1 MAKSD
6 ATHFDDY
13 PEQTRVKHTILR
25 MYLPAYLNIIKRYND
40 KMLFLDG
47 FAGRGSYDD
56 QNSGKEV
63 PGSPLLALELIAST
77 QDTADKVHTAFIEP
91 RKEHFRRLEQSVKKF
106 VKSRGLVLDPWLENA
121 EFCETIAPILKD
133 IDETEHEL
141 IPTFLFIDP
150 CGVDDVD
157 MSIIANILRR
167 PKCEAFIFFNMSAVS
182 RIAGLLQTS
191 SNTPSLNR
199 IFGSEDRVEVLR
211 DALPNQVDAV
221 AREQLIVDTYLDA
234 IRKEGEA
241 EYVIPF
247 RVEYRD
253 RRATSHYLIHAT
265 KHALGFK
272 IMKHVMWEAAR
283 DETGQEGRMELRQA
297 SAGDLSSQMRTDLVQ
312 MENDIVTYLNSH
324 GRTLVG
330 LFCNDWVE
338 RSTDFFSEAAY
349 KRKLLDMEQRD
360 VIRVIAKDGS
370 GPKPSSERR
379 KWKGQPTLAND
390 YYVELVA

>member
-13 PEQTRVKHTILR
+13 PEQTRVKHSILR
-25 MYLPAYLNIIKRYND
+25 MYLPAYLNIIKTYND

-56 QNSGKEV
+56 QNSGNEV
-63 PGSPLLALELIAST
+63 PGSPLLALELIASS
-77 QDTADKVHTAFIEP
+77 QDTASKVHTAFIEP
-91 RKEHFRRLEQSVKKF
+91 RNDHFQRLEHSVNNF
-106 VKSRGLVLDPWLENA
+106 VKSRGLVLDPWLVNA
-121 EFCETIAPILKD
+121 EFCETIAPILRD
-133 IDETEHEL
+133 IDEKEHEL

-182 RIAGLLQTS
+182 RIAGLLQTNN
-191 SNTPSLNR
+191 NTPSLNK
-199 IFGSEDRVEVLR
+199 IYGSDDRVEILR
-211 DALPNQVDAV
+211 NTLPYQADAV

-234 IRKEGEA
+234 IRNQGEA
-241 EYVIPF
+241 EYVVPF

-283 DETGQEGRMELRQA
+283 NEAGQEGRMELRQA

-312 MENDIVTYLNSH
+312 MEQDIVNYLNSH
-324 GRTLVG
+324 GRSLVR
-330 LFCNDWVE
+330 LFCSDWVE
-338 RSTDFFSEAAY
+338 RPSDFFSEAAY
-349 KRKLLDMEQRD
+349 KRKLLDMEQRG
-360 VIRVIAKDGS
+360 VVRVIAKDGS
-370 GPKPSSERR
+370 GPKPSSSRMKR
-379 KWKGQPTLAND
+379 KGQPTLAND
-390 YYVELVA
+390 YFVELIT